1 MNNLLKGVN
10 LYLIGMMGAGKTT
23 VGKLL
28 AQELGYGFL
37 DTDAVIE
44 QLTGQSISQIFAE
57 AGETTFREIETKV
70 LAEVAACTRLA
81 IATGGGIVLARHN
94 WSYLRHGIIVWL
106 EAPVEELVTRLEQDT
121 TRPLLQTDN
130 LLHKLET
137 LLEQRQSLYAQA
149 DLRVTLL
156 PGETPAQVANRIL
169 NELPTVLRA
178 ERTVPP
184 MAEHPEHN

>member
-28 AQELGYGFL
+28 AHELGYGFL

-44 QLTGQSISQIFAE
+44 QLTGQSINQIFAE
-57 AGETTFREIETKV
+57 AGEAAFREIETKV

-94 WSYLRHGIIVWL
+94 WSYLRHGVIVWL
-106 EAPVEELVTRLEQDT
+106 DAPAEELANRLQQDT

-130 LLHKLET
+130 LLNKLET

-149 DLRVTLL
+149 DLHITLA
-156 PGETPAQVANRIL
+156 PGETPTQIAERIL
-169 NELPTVLRA
+169 SDLPTVLRPERIAPSTA
-178 ERTVPP
+178 EQ
-184 MAEHPEHN
+184 N